1 MTSFPFLE
9 QGTYRVTSAA
19 TPTYNCIACAAG
31 EDFRWWWPTPGL
43 YYWPK
48 AAPLEETV
56 ESFALAFQSL
66 GYEKCDNADLEQGR
80 DKVAIYAGDDNVPTH
95 MARQLP
101 NGKWTS
107 KLGSDIDI
115 EHMTPHEVE
124 GPLYGRVVRFLK
136 RQIPA
141 PARRGAAQST

>member
-1 MTSFPFLE
+1 LTGFPFLE
-9 QGTYRVTSAA
+9 QGTYRETSPA
-19 TPTYNCIACAAG
+19 TPTYNCIAWAAG
-31 EDFRWWWPTPGL
+31 EDFRWWWPTHGV

-56 ESFALAFQSL
+56 ESFVLAFRSL
-66 GYEKCDNADLEQGR
+66 SYETCDNGDLERGW
-80 DKVAIYAGDDNVPTH
+80 DKVAIYADDDSAPTH

-107 KLGSDIDI
+107 KLGSDVDI
-115 EHMTPHEVE
+115 EHTMPHEVE

-136 RQIPA
+136 R
-141 PARRGAAQST
+141 RD